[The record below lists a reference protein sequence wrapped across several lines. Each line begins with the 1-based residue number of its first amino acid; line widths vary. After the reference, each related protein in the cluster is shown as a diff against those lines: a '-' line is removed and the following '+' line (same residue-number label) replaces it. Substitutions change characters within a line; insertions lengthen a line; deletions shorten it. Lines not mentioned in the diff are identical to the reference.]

1 MNFLS
6 AGERLMRIVSTAFL
20 ATTILVS
27 STTLANA
34 DVKVIASI
42 KPVHSLVAAVMEGV
56 GKPELLVEGAGSPHT
71 YSLKPSQAKKLQEAD
86 LVFWMSHDLEAFL
99 ENSIEG
105 IAANATSVPLMDA
118 HGLIKLDFRE
128 GGAFDAHAHDE
139 HDDHDDHK
147 DHDEHGHNDHDDHK
161 KDDHDDHGHDDHDD
175 HKKDDHGH
183 DDHDDHKKDDHDDHG
198 HDDHAGHGHG
208 DHAFEWAGVFE
219 LSAGTYK
226 WSFAKVDGAY
236 ADPAMKMAIVASDHI
251 EDSEEAAE
259 AMLES
264 DDTNSSVNNDVL
276 RVSDKAY
283 TLNFDDTKD
292 MTVFTVK
299 IEKDGA
305 YTFFTEH
312 MPFEFEASEHFFKDL
327 AGADVEPIA
336 QEPDMGHHDEHHGE
350 HAHKG
355 HDDHDDHGH
364 HGTDPHVW
372 LDPVNAKAMIHEIE
386 EALIEADPANA
397 SAYEANAEAMMS
409 KLDNLV
415 AEIDAELQPVKGR
428 GYVVFHDAYQY
439 FENRFGVSAVGSI
452 TVSPEVLPGAE
463 RVAELREKVRNLDAT
478 CVFSEPQFEPKL
490 VMTITENTNAGTGVL
505 DPLGASIDDGPE
517 LYFTLI
523 RNMAKSLK
531 DCLLK

>member
-1 MNFLS
+1 MRDKIHSDFFIAFSSDVILSQSGFSNSFLQ
-6 AGERLMRIVSTAFL
+6 AGERIMRLVSTAFL
-20 ATTILVS
+20 ATTILLS

-42 KPVHSLVAAVMEGV
+42 KPVHSLVAAVMEGI

-99 ENSIEG
+99 EKSIEG
-105 IAANATSVPLMDA
+105 IAKNAKSVPLMES
-118 HGLIKLDFRE
+118 HGLTTLNFRE
-128 GGAFDAHAHDE
+128 GGAFEAH
-139 HDDHDDHK
+139 
-147 DHDEHGHNDHDDHK
+147 G
-161 KDDHDDHGHDDHDD
+161 DHDDHGHDDHDD

-183 DDHDDHKKDDHDDHG
+183 DDHDDHKKDDHGHDDHDDHKKDDHG
-198 HDDHAGHGHG
+198 HDDHD
-208 DHAFEWAGVFE
+208 DH
-219 LSAGTYK
+219 K
-226 WSFAKVDGAY
+226 KD
-236 ADPAMKMAIVASDHI
+236 DH
-251 EDSEEAAE
+251 
-259 AMLES
+259 
-264 DDTNSSVNNDVL
+264 
-276 RVSDKAY
+276 
-283 TLNFDDTKD
+283 
-292 MTVFTVK
+292 
-299 IEKDGA
+299 
-305 YTFFTEH
+305 
-312 MPFEFEASEHFFKDL
+312 
-327 AGADVEPIA
+327 
-336 QEPDMGHHDEHHGE
+336 
-350 HAHKG
+350 G

-364 HGTDPHVW
+364 DETDPHVW
-372 LDPVNAKAMIHEIE
+372 LDPVNAKALVHEIE

-397 SAYEANAEAMMS
+397 AAYEANAETMMS
-409 KLDNLV
+409 RLDNLV
-415 AEIDAELQPVKGR
+415 AEIDAGLQPVKGR

-490 VMTITENTNAGTGVL
+490 VTTITENTNAGTGVL
-505 DPLGASIDDGPE
+505 DPLGASIDDGPG

>member
-1 MNFLS
+1 
-6 AGERLMRIVSTAFL
+6 MRFVSTAFL
-20 ATTILVS
+20 ATTILLS

-42 KPVHSLVAAVMEGV
+42 KPVHSLVAAVMEGI
-56 GKPELLVEGAGSPHT
+56 GKPELLVAGAGSPHT

-99 ENSIEG
+99 EKSIEG
-105 IAANATSVPLMDA
+105 IAKNAKSVPLMES
-118 HGLIKLDFRE
+118 HGLTTLNFRE
-128 GGAFDAHAHDE
+128 GGAFEAH
-139 HDDHDDHK
+139 
-147 DHDEHGHNDHDDHK
+147 G
-161 KDDHDDHGHDDHDD
+161 DHDDHGHDDHDD

-183 DDHDDHKKDDHDDHG
+183 DDHDDHKKDDHGHDDHDDHKKDDHG
-198 HDDHAGHGHG
+198 HDDHD
-208 DHAFEWAGVFE
+208 DH
-219 LSAGTYK
+219 K
-226 WSFAKVDGAY
+226 KD
-236 ADPAMKMAIVASDHI
+236 DH
-251 EDSEEAAE
+251 
-259 AMLES
+259 
-264 DDTNSSVNNDVL
+264 
-276 RVSDKAY
+276 
-283 TLNFDDTKD
+283 
-292 MTVFTVK
+292 
-299 IEKDGA
+299 
-305 YTFFTEH
+305 
-312 MPFEFEASEHFFKDL
+312 
-327 AGADVEPIA
+327 
-336 QEPDMGHHDEHHGE
+336 
-350 HAHKG
+350 G

-364 HGTDPHVW
+364 DETDPHVW
-372 LDPVNAKAMIHEIE
+372 LDPVNAKALVHEIE

-397 SAYEANAEAMMS
+397 AAYEANAETMMS
-409 KLDNLV
+409 RLDNLV

-490 VMTITENTNAGTGVL
+490 VKTITENTNAGTGVL
-505 DPLGASIDDGPE
+505 DPLGASIDDGPG